1 MELLGSIKSKVI
13 KVKLVI
19 TDLEITE
26 IILVHCNMSTTIIS
40 KIQESFIQLF
50 LINHLVSYWIFH
62 QILKIYIEIW
72 FTDQNSKPL
81 EIKDKL
87 KISLVIN

>member
-19 TDLEITE
+19 TGLEITE

-40 KIQESFIQLF
+40 KIQESFI
-50 LINHLVSYWIFH
+50 
-62 QILKIYIEIW
+62 
-72 FTDQNSKPL
+72 
-81 EIKDKL
+81 
-87 KISLVIN
+87 